1 MIRDARLKNNSNQSK
16 IYLDL
21 EQFMKSTNKTS
32 KINLNNVFHKLLDL
46 TTSWQITWLIKVL
59 LNFFLILGILIITA
73 IICLLLAR
81 LVLIYTLSQI
91 YILLINLLP
100 DFISNL
106 I

>member
-21 EQFMKSTNKTS
+21 EQFMKITNKTS
-32 KINLNNVFHKLLDL
+32 KINLNNVFQKLLDL